1 MSKLAMILKTKTQPG
16 QREAVRHL
24 FEQHLAPRAQA
35 NETQELVIWCA
46 DDNDPDTFYVFEL
59 YSNHKAPQ
67 ANAQAPWFWDY
78 MKQVQPL
85 LAAQPEVAMATPE
98 WAKGV
103 IL

>member
-1 MSKLAMILKTKTQPG
+1 MSKLAMIPKQKLNP
-16 QREAVRHL
+16 ASVRRCANFL
-24 FEQHLAPRAQA
+24 SSICPRAQA

-59 YSNHKAPQ
+59 YSNHEAPQ

-85 LAAQPEVAMATPE
+85 LAGQPEIAMATPT

-103 IL
+103 GL